1 MKMGLHTHH
10 HPLKLNF
17 HQEQHHIKHMTL
29 PKQNLNIKD
38 NVNSIN
44 NIDSNNTTNQ
54 TKQSHQNILCF
65 LSFSNENLILL
76 TFIFTIKYFDQKIFA
91 NFS

>member
-54 TKQSHQNILCF
+54 TKQPHQNILVCPHHNYTGEQIKIKKM
-65 LSFSNENLILL
+65 LSGIFHLIPL
-76 TFIFTIKYFDQKIFA
+76 Y
-91 NFS
+91 